1 MNYKWWV
8 GTTAEPVGIRTYTE
22 NYVPRPPSDR
32 KIVIVGTVRNC
43 ANELKNS
50 IPDAI
55 RLANEFQE
63 YKIILYE
70 NDSEDNTVEVV
81 NNFAAKNKNITL
93 ITEKNIPGQRT
104 ERLAHGRNIL
114 LNEVRQK
121 YNHYDFMIVIDLDY
135 NKPNHTKSLR
145 TVIEKMPDHWGA
157 VTATSKIGY
166 YDWWALRSSNLG
178 LDYDCWHPPDGCTDA
193 CACGRNPMN
202 TGDLRQIIKEKDRK
216 VESAF
221 NGIGIYR
228 INAIPEDAKYVGIA
242 ENGDDVCE
250 HVSFNRKIENLY
262 ILPELHYNREWFTL
276 F

>member
-8 GTTAEPVGIRTYTE
+8 GTTTEPVKPQYYEDYSRM
-22 NYVPRPPSDR
+22 PSDF
-32 KIVIVGTVRNC
+32 KIVIVGTVRDC
-43 ANELKNS
+43 GSKLKNS
-50 IPDAI
+50 IPDAV
-55 RLANEFQE
+55 RLSGEFQE

-70 NDSEDNTVEVV
+70 NDSDDNTVQVINE
-81 NNFAAKNKNITL
+81 FAKDNKNITL

-114 LNEVRQK
+114 LKEVRQK

-135 NKPNHTKSLR
+135 DKPNHTKSLR
-145 TVIEKMPDHWGA
+145 TVIEKMPDNWGA

-178 LDYDCWHPPDGCTDA
+178 LDHDCWHPPDECTN
-193 CACGRNPMN
+193 CACGQNPMD
-202 TGDLRQIIKEKDRK
+202 TGDLRQIIKEKNRK

-228 INAIPEDAKYVGIA
+228 IKSIPEDAKYVGIA
-242 ENGDDVCE
+242 QNGDDVCE
-250 HVSFNRKIENLY
+250 HVSFNSKIENLY
-262 ILPELHYNREWFTL
+262 VLPELHYNREWFTL
-276 F
+276 N